1 MRGIKLTSLEEKIT
15 MDRHLKIEQLFGG
28 VSFLTF
34 P

>member
-1 MRGIKLTSLEEKIT
+1 MQGINLTSLEEKIT
-15 MDRHLKIEQLFGG
+15 MDRHLHTEQLFGA